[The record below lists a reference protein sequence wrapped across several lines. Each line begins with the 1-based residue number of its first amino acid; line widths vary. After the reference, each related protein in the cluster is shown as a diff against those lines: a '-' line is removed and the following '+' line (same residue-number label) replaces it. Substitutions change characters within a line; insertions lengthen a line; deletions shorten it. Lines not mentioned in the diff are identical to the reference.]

1 MIRINLL
8 EEQRGRGVS
17 KGDIPIA
24 GPRAPGGEAPPVILY
39 LLQAVIPILALLVI
53 GAVWFMWKGDIRRLD
68 HRIEE
73 ARAEVKRLEGVIKLN
88 EELQKKRQLLKRK
101 IEVIENLKR
110 NQNLPVTMMDQIS
123 ANLVDLVWFDNLK
136 VAGRRIMIQGKAQ
149 THYAVA
155 SLIRNLERSPYF
167 EAIVPDS
174 IRETGGLQ
182 VWSLSFDFVIPSR
195 EQPAAQVSEL
205 R

>member
-8 EEQRGRGVS
+8 EEQKGRGVP

-39 LLQAVIPILALLVI
+39 LLQAAIPLLAVLIIFGVY
-53 GAVWFMWKGDIRRLD
+53 VVWKGQINDLND
-68 HRIEE
+68 KIEE

-101 IEVIENLKR
+101 IEVIESLKR

-136 VAGRRIMIQGKAQ
+136 VAGRRIVIQGRAQ

-167 EAIVPDS
+167 EQIVPDS
-174 IRETGGLQ
+174 IREQGGLQ